1 MRFEWDLRKSQS
13 NRAKHHVSFELA
25 ESIFQDPFSFGVRNR
40 IVDGEER
47 WMTFGS
53 LSSGEILAVVHTTRE
68 MNGMRSFEL
77 FPHGGQPH
85 MNPNDSNKV
94 TDDHRDEL
102 AELAA
107 MSDEDIDL
115 SDIPEMTDEE
125 WQAAL
130 KRGVYRPVK
139 QQLTI
144 RLDADIVDWFKR
156 TQPKYQ
162 TAMNEVLRKHM
173 IEQSRKTG

>member
-1 MRFEWDLRKSQS
+1 
-13 NRAKHHVSFELA
+13 
-25 ESIFQDPFSFGVRNR
+25 
-40 IVDGEER
+40 
-47 WMTFGS
+47 
-53 LSSGEILAVVHTTRE
+53 
-68 MNGMRSFEL
+68 MNA
-77 FPHGGQPH
+77 
-85 MNPNDSNKV
+85 NDSNKV
-94 TDDHRDEL
+94 PDDHRDEL

-107 MSDEDIDL
+107 MSDEDLDL

-144 RLDADIVDWFKR
+144 RLDSDIVDWFKR

-162 TAMNEVLRKHM
+162 TAMNEVLRKYM
-173 IEQSRKTG
+173 IEQRQKAG

>member
-1 MRFEWDLRKSQS
+1 
-13 NRAKHHVSFELA
+13 
-25 ESIFQDPFSFGVRNR
+25 
-40 IVDGEER
+40 
-47 WMTFGS
+47 
-53 LSSGEILAVVHTTRE
+53 
-68 MNGMRSFEL
+68 MNANG
-77 FPHGGQPH
+77 
-85 MNPNDSNKV
+85 SNKV
-94 TDDHRDEL
+94 PDDHRDEL

-115 SDIPEMTDEE
+115 SDIPEMTDDE

-173 IEQSRKTG
+173 IEQRQKAG